1 MSELLNSLESLI
13 SKMGGL
19 IEIQRKSKSFSDDVM
34 LTTFYK
40 SSEDGILDHIHKAN
54 PHQIKVMLGSYKW
67 RFYTQYNDSETL
79 ALEIQRRIRD
89 KKLEKLC

>member
-1 MSELLNSLESLI
+1 MSDILNQLESLI
-13 SKMGGL
+13 SKMDEL
-19 IEIQRKSKSFSDDVM
+19 TEIQKRSKSFSGDVI

-40 SSEDGILDHIHKAN
+40 SSEDGILEHIHKAN
-54 PHQIKVMLGSYKW
+54 PHQMRVMLGSYKW
-67 RFYTQYNDSETL
+67 RFYTQYNNPEVL